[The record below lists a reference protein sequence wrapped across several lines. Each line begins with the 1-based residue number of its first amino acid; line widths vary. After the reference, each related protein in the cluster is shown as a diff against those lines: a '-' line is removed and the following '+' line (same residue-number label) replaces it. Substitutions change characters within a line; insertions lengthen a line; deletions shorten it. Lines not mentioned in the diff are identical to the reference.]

1 MLIIKRIRIILFVEN
16 QKQSPEVFH
25 KNILNS
31 QVKTCFEVSFLKGL
45 QPYLK
50 RNFDASV
57 CLWILQQV
65 LSVFNNIYIEEH
77 IRMAAFGDQSTAH
90 SWILLPWEVSTK
102 FFLVYEFSLFFWV
115 LTNVAFLELN
125 CISCNGCLIDVQA
138 RSYLRWKRST
148 YFNPQKNIL

>member
-31 QVKTCFEVSFLKGL
+31 QVKTCFEVSFLKEL

-65 LSVFNNIYIEEH
+65 FLTI
-77 IRMAAFGDQSTAH
+77 ST
-90 SWILLPWEVSTK
+90 
-102 FFLVYEFSLFFWV
+102 
-115 LTNVAFLELN
+115 
-125 CISCNGCLIDVQA
+125 
-138 RSYLRWKRST
+138 
-148 YFNPQKNIL
+148 